1 VISANQQKPLSISK
15 GTFVIINCRDHD
27 DQERDTNQPR
37 QKTGLKLF
45 QNFNFRNIYAAIF
58 LHSAAHFLQAS
69 AHSLQ
74 CSFSCL
80 EHSAAQA
87 SQSVAQILQ
96 TSFALS
102 LPRLISCA
110 DA

>member
-1 VISANQQKPLSISK
+1 MMIKSGIQTSRVRKPDRTRSAQ
-15 GTFVIINCRDHD
+15 
-27 DQERDTNQPR
+27 
-37 QKTGLKLF
+37 LF

-58 LHSAAHFLQAS
+58 LHSAAHFLQTS